1 MPNVNLT
8 NVTES
13 TGTFATLTPGGY
25 VCRITSVEMA
35 PDKQLWW
42 VCWDVAEGADKDTFA
57 GSNFPPRDC
66 WSYKESALGM
76 IKHKLHVLTD
86 SNPGFDADAAYK
98 PDESGLDHP
107 ERFVGKLFGAVVR
120 ERLYTR
126 RDGTDGT
133 GIEVGAWVSV
143 DDIRS
148 GSFQPLKARDC
159 RTHSAPAPA
168 APVAEDDIPF

>member
-8 NVTES
+8 TVTES
-13 TGTFATLTPGGY
+13 TGTFAKLAPGGY
-25 VCRITSVEMA
+25 VCKITSVEMA
-35 PDKQLWW
+35 PDRQLWW
-42 VCWDVAEGADKDTFA
+42 VAWDVAEGADKDIFA
-57 GSNFPPRDC
+57 TSNFPPRDC

-98 PDESGLDHP
+98 PDSNGTDHP
-107 ERFVGKLFGAVVR
+107 ERFVGRLFGAVVR

-126 RDGTDGT
+126 KDGTDGT
-133 GIEVGAWVSV
+133 GIEVGAWVTAADV
-143 DDIRS
+143 RS
-148 GSFQPLKARDC
+148 GNFQPLKARDC

-168 APVAEDDIPF
+168 PEVAEDDIPF